1 MKSLKIPGLLAGLS
15 LLGASQ
21 LCAQV
26 SQYGVQF
33 QGRESNNTT
42 PCPGLLQTDVTGV
55 VPQGNWN
62 PIDNYFGGLGPTAD
76 VGNSGTLWDSN
87 LVSSASVTLDFAGND
102 SWFNDVTPGSVTNP
116 IAIMYNGI
124 LKASASGGVPAVF
137 TFQNVPEGQY
147 DLYVYGSMN
156 GDNTIAQA
164 WDFDHIYTYYW
175 REQHQVTDTSTFV
188 QSTATTLAAAT
199 NIANYVKFS
208 NLGTYGRGQI
218 GASVAWVSGNDG
230 IGVSGLQ
237 LVPAGPAQVNTT
249 PLSFLVEPISR
260 RGAVNY
266 SNVTFTVTARGPAFS
281 IQWSKNGTAVA
292 GATST
297 SYTPAPIASG
307 DNLANIS
314 VTLTNNLNSITS
326 TNAVLTVGQYI
337 TNNGVGVLDGGIVTL
352 TTQPQSVTVIAHR
365 TGAVGFS
372 VAGTSA
378 FKGDASSAAP
388 PITYQW
394 QSAPKGSSAF
404 TAIAGETNATY
415 LAPVPS
421 LTDDGTQFRAVV
433 TASDAVV
440 NSSTAVLTVLPNTIP
455 PSVLSAAVLPGSTQ
469 VGLTFDEALDPV
481 SAGTAANYKINGA
494 AVAAVIMRTNVAN
507 ELTSE
512 QNLVALVAAS
522 PISGPF
528 TVTVTG
534 LKDPDGNVLVSTNAT
549 GTLLGLT
556 FTEIGSTLTSSGVGA
571 KGDGTGTNALGNVVA
586 PDPLLPG
593 VVTNWGSGNFDVL
606 ANGNDYWNDADGL
619 DFLYEAK
626 TNSFDVRVQVVSVEG
641 INNWSAG
648 ALMMREGPVT
658 PQGGGWEL
666 ARHYMCKTD
675 YGGPTATEDA
685 SGSGANT
692 YEFNT
697 RLATGN
703 PALREGGGAQGSN
716 NGNTNNAGF
725 SYGWG
730 GAGPG
735 NPSPVPFPN
744 AWIRIARVKSVSNN
758 LTNDHLMG
766 YSSTDGTNWSL
777 REDVDLMDANHAG
790 WLDITGK
797 PAGPWPDVTYVGLAS
812 VSHTGL
818 GNGNPTNS
826 VTGQPYQA
834 WIVYR
839 NFGDTP
845 TVIVPTN
852 PTVSAQHN
860 ADGSVTLTYTDNL
873 YSSTTANGTYTKVA
887 GASSPFKVTPTASPA
902 ATFYK
907 AGP

>member
-15 LLGASQ
+15 LLGASP

-33 QGRESNNTT
+33 LGRESNNTT
-42 PCPGLLQTDVTGV
+42 PCPNLQQADVTGV
-55 VPQGNWN
+55 VPQGNWFFV
-62 PIDNYFGGLGPTAD
+62 DNYFGGLGPTAD
-76 VGNSGTLWDSN
+76 VGNSGTIWDSN
-87 LVSSASVTLDFAGND
+87 LLSSANVTLDFAGND
-102 SWFNDVTPGSVTNP
+102 SWFNDVTPGTVTNP
-116 IAIMYNGI
+116 IAILMNGI

-156 GDNTIAQA
+156 GDNTIAKA
-164 WDFDHIYTYYW
+164 SDFDHISTYYW
-175 REQHQVTDTSTFV
+175 LEQHQVTDTSTFV

-281 IQWSKNGTAVA
+281 IQWSKNGTAIA

-314 VTLTNNLNSITS
+314 VTLTNNLGAITS

-337 TNNGVGVLDGGIVTL
+337 TNNGVGVLDGGIVTV
-352 TTQPQSVTVIAHR
+352 TTQPTSVTVIAHR
-365 TGAVGFS
+365 SGAVGFS
-372 VAGTSA
+372 VAATSG
-378 FKGDASSAAP
+378 FKGDVSSAAP

-394 QSAPKGSSAF
+394 QSSPKGSATF
-404 TAIAGETNATY
+404 TDIVGATNATY
-415 LAPVPS
+415 LTPVPS
-421 LTDDGTQFRAVV
+421 LADNGTQFHAVV

-440 NSSTAVLTVLPNTIP
+440 TSSTAVLTVLVNTIP
-455 PSVLSAAVLPGSTQ
+455 PSALSAAVLPGSTQ
-469 VGLTFDEALDPV
+469 VGMSFDEALDPV
-481 SAGTAANYKINGA
+481 SASTAANFKINGV
-494 AVAAVIMRTNVAN
+494 AVAAAIIRANVAN

-534 LKDPDGNVLVSTNAT
+534 LKDPDGNVLTLTNINGKAI
-549 GTLLGLT
+549 GLT
-556 FTEIGSTLTSSGVGA
+556 STDIGSSASEPGG
-571 KGDGTGTNALGNVVA
+571 
-586 PDPLLPG
+586 PDPKVVT
-593 VVTNWGSGNFDVL
+593 VVTNWGDGNFDVL
-606 ANGNDYWNDADGL
+606 CGGNDYYNNADGIN
-619 DFLYEAK
+619 FVWEPK

-648 ALMMREGPVT
+648 AIMVREGPVT
-658 PQGGGWEL
+658 TNGGGWEL
-666 ARHYMCKTD
+666 ARHYFCKVD
-675 YGGPTATEDA
+675 YAGPTATVDA

-692 YEFNT
+692 YEYNS
-697 RLATGN
+697 RLAPGD
-703 PALREGGGAQGSN
+703 PSLRETSN
-716 NGNTNNAGF
+716 NGQGG
-725 SYGWG
+725 SRGWG
-730 GAGPG
+730 GTGPG

-744 AWIRIARVKSVSNN
+744 AWIRIARVKSISNN
-758 LTNDHLMG
+758 VTNDHMKG
-766 YSSTDGTNWSL
+766 YSSSDGTNWSL
-777 REDVDLMDANHAG
+777 RQDVDLMDAGHAG
-790 WLDITGK
+790 FATISNGP
-797 PAGPWPDVTYVGLAS
+797 PAGPLPDVMYVGLAS
-812 VSHTGL
+812 TAHN
-818 GNGNPTNS
+818 NGTNA
-826 VTGQPYQA
+826 TTLEPYQC
-834 WIVYR
+834 WVVYR

-845 TVIVPTN
+845 TAVTVPTN

-887 GASSPFKVTPTASPA
+887 GATSPFKVTPTASPA